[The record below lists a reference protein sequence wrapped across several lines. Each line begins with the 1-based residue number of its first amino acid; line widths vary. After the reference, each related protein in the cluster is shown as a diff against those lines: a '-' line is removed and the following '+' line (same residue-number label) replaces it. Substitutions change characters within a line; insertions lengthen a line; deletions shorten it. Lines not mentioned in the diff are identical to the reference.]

1 MYESVVGQ
9 LKALENDSALLAD
22 PLVRCA
28 LFSSLEKILSLDT
41 ALPLPA
47 ITALV
52 IGVKE
57 GAGFSTYSK
66 KAAIFEEVDLTV
78 VDWSSAG
85 LLRSLKLIFSA
96 AIRAAVPP
104 QHRREVALYTPSLA
118 RCGNPAHG
126 DYQCNNAMALA
137 KSLKCR
143 KGYTGTHVHFYS
155 LVFLFGVCGM
165 MIVIQLL

>member
-57 GAGFSTYSK
+57 GQASPH
-66 KAAIFEEVDLTV
+66 IVRRLQ
-78 VDWSSAG
+78 SS
-85 LLRSLKLIFSA
+85 RKLI
-96 AIRAAVPP
+96 
-104 QHRREVALYTPSLA
+104 
-118 RCGNPAHG
+118 
-126 DYQCNNAMALA
+126 
-137 KSLKCR
+137 
-143 KGYTGTHVHFYS
+143 
-155 LVFLFGVCGM
+155 
-165 MIVIQLL
+165 